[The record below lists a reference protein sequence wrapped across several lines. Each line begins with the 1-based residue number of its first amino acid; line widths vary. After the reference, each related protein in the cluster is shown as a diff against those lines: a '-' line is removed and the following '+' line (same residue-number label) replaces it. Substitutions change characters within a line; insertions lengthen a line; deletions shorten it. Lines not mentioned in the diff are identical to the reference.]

1 MRLTNTERTEI
12 TRIISKEVKDA
23 EIYIFGSR
31 IDDRARGGDLDI
43 LVIGDEKLSLQRLL
57 HLKIL
62 LKDRL
67 GDQKIDLVYQR
78 KGMLSLFAQTI
89 KLEAVRL

>member
-1 MRLTNTERTEI
+1 MRLTNAERTEI
-12 TRIISKEVKDA
+12 TRIIRKEVRDA

-31 IDDRARGGDLDI
+31 IDDGARGGDLDI

-78 KGMLSLFAQTI
+78 KGELSLFAQTV
-89 KLEAVRL
+89 KLDAVRL